1 MADQVPFPALRRAAL
16 WLAVCGVPLSRP
28 APESSR
34 AGHHVLSTVDDKSG
48 ASRRSQQYLLVWSD
62 SLKLHSAVLGTKSIN
77 FGNLHVAKT
86 GFIQIGAHLW
96 AQITCYNRTRMAGE
110 EFSKYWQWQ
119 TCFSGS
125 KTPRYAQSHQ
135 MPVIDKKP
143 HNLKTAQL
151 HVGDSLIS
159 NSSHR

>member
-62 SLKLHSAVLGTKSIN
+62 SLKLHSAVLGTNSLFLGTRVSLKLDSVVLGTKSLVFGTCAALKLDSIIPGTPIN
-77 FGNLHVAKT
+77 
-86 GFIQIGAHLW
+86 I
-96 AQITCYNRTRMAGE
+96 CE
-110 EFSKYWQWQ
+110 
-119 TCFSGS
+119 
-125 KTPRYAQSHQ
+125 
-135 MPVIDKKP
+135 
-143 HNLKTAQL
+143 LKLVTAVWMGL
-151 HVGDSLIS
+151 NGGVHCPKLFLRV
-159 NSSHR
+159 RA

>member
-1 MADQVPFPALRRAAL
+1 MPS
-16 WLAVCGVPLSRP
+16 WLAICTVPLGRS
-28 APESSR
+28 APDSSR
-34 AGHHVLSTVDDKSG
+34 AGHHCFGQSITRVGGSRHLSST
-48 ASRRSQQYLLVWSD
+48 LLLWSD

-96 AQITCYNRTRMAGE
+96 AQITCYNRTRMAGD
-110 EFSKYWQWQ
+110 EFSKYWQCQ